1 MIGGSTTSAVAA
13 PTVADAPST
22 ADSAQIRAFRSD
34 APTVAGQYIVT
45 LKNSSTAGVHTASTE
60 ATVKSATARARK
72 AGAQI
77 RHQFTGAIQGYSAT
91 LSAAELEQVRQD
103 PAVASVRPNH
113 VYRTSGTTEVP
124 KSWGLDRIDERTL
137 PLDNK
142 YYRTATGKGV
152 TAFVVDSGMVDA
164 QSDLDHVAAGVNLV
178 DGEDETETNDCLGH
192 GTHVAGT
199 IGGTVYGVAKEVT
212 LVPIRVFGCEDGTT
226 TETILAGLDA
236 VLDYPVTGPRVVN
249 MSLGYDGIDADT
261 DAGVKKLVDAGI
273 PVVLAA
279 GNGDR
284 FGNGVSACSVSP
296 ARVKSAITVGAT
308 TKTDKRATFSNYG
321 SCVDLYAPGYGITS
335 DWLNKSGKAATR
347 TIDGTSMAAPHVTGA
362 VAMYLERHPKA
373 TPAQVQTALLST
385 ASVDKVTNVSSKW
398 PRLLLLALQKAV
410 PPTSVTT
417 GNKLRYNESLVSGNT
432 MCSSNGVYCLSF
444 NSTGTLQLRKVTA
457 PTKTVWTAAKGSS
470 WIRMTSTGALSS
482 YDSYGR
488 RVWTSGKTGEKATL
502 YVISTGY
509 LKITQD
515 SDDKTLWSSR
525 T

>member
-1 MIGGSTTSAVAA
+1 MIGGSTTAAVAA
-13 PTVADAPST
+13 PTVADATSA
-22 ADSAQIRAFRSD
+22 ADSAQVQAIRSG
-34 APTVAGQYIVT
+34 APTVPGQYIVT
-45 LKNSSTAGVHTASTE
+45 LKEPAGARAASTT
-60 ATVKSATARARK
+60 AVVKSAAARAQS

-77 RHQFTGAIQGYSAT
+77 RHQFTGATTGYSAT
-91 LSAAELEQVRQD
+91 LSAAELALVRQD
-103 PAVASVRPNH
+103 PAVASVQPNH

-124 KSWGLDRIDERTL
+124 KSWGLDRVDERTL

-152 TAFVVDSGMVDA
+152 TAFVVDSGMVDG
-164 QSDLDHVAAGVNLV
+164 QTDLDHVAPGVNLV
-178 DGEDETETNDCLGH
+178 TADDDPTATNDCLGH

-199 IGGTVYGVAKEVT
+199 IGGTDYGVAKEVT

-236 VLDYPVTGPRVVN
+236 VLKYEVTGPRVVN
-249 MSLGYDGIDADT
+249 MSLGYDGIDTDT
-261 DAGVKKLVDAGI
+261 DAAVKNLVDAGI

-284 FGNGVSACSVSP
+284 LGNGVSACSTSP

-321 SCVDLYAPGYGITS
+321 SCVDLYAPGYGIKS
-335 DWLNKSGKAATR
+335 DWLNKAGKAATL
-347 TIDGTSMAAPHVTGA
+347 TLDGTSMAAPHVTGA
-362 VAMYLERHPKA
+362 VAMYLERHPTA
-373 TPAQVQTALLST
+373 TPAQVQAALISSAT
-385 ASVDKVTNVSSKW
+385 KDKVTNVSSKW

-410 PPTSVTT
+410 VPAGVTT

-432 MCSSNGVYCLSF
+432 LCSSNAVYCLGFDSA
-444 NSTGTLQLRKVTA
+444 GTLQLKKVTA
-457 PTKTVWTAAKGSS
+457 PKKTVWTAAKGSA

-482 YDSYGR
+482 YDAYGR
-488 RVWTSGKTGEKATL
+488 RVWTSGKTGGQATL

-509 LKITQD
+509 LKITRD

-525 T
+525 S